1 MAKPRRRKAP
11 EIQTFTVVTIHRRP
25 PDAEAR
31 LSRAARTCLAVVAE
45 ANAAP
50 DSACE
55 QGRNDKKAS

>member
-31 LSRAARTCLAVVAE
+31 LARAARTCLAVVAE

-55 QGRNDKKAS
+55 RGHNDKKAS

>member
-31 LSRAARTCLAVVAE
+31 LARAARTCLAVVAE
-45 ANAAP
+45 ANAGE
-50 DSACE
+50 DSVCE
-55 QGRNDKKAS
+55 SDRITKKAG